1 MKDRKLLS
9 KLRLGTLFLQA
20 TAILILAATLDL
32 AGARGAYPPG
42 GSEIK
47 PEKETPAERIRRV
60 LEIQISFDLPQNS
73 LSEMIRLIHE
83 QTDLNFVLDRL
94 TLQQMGINA
103 DEAQVTT
110 KLKTKVG
117 SGLRRILSQYS
128 LSYVIIGDMVLITS
142 EEMAI
147 QRQMRQRVSVRFENL
162 QLNAALRQLAR
173 ETATNLVIDARVSKK
188 ALKPVTVT
196 LDEVPLETAVKLLAN
211 LAGLKPVRVGNVLY
225 VTTKSNVAELRADP
239 ESMPPAIRNPGGINE
254 WDDVISALGIF
265 NANPAPP
272 PVAAPVAPPPVPAPA
287 PADNKEQKKEEKG
300 EEKPMEKKKEG

>member
-1 MKDRKLLS
+1 MKNRKLLP

-20 TAILILAATLDL
+20 TAILILAATLESACALDGSS
-32 AGARGAYPPG
+32 AG

-60 LEIQISFDLPQNS
+60 LEMQISFDRPHNS
-73 LSEMIRLIHE
+73 LSEVIRLIHD
-83 QTDLNFVLDRL
+83 QTDLNFVLDHL

-110 KLKTKVG
+110 KLKTKVR
-117 SGLRRILSQYS
+117 SGLRRILSQYN

-142 EEMAI
+142 EETAT
-147 QRQMRQRVSVRFENL
+147 QRQLRQRVSVKFENL
-162 QLNAALRQLAR
+162 QLNAALRLLAR

-188 ALKPVTVT
+188 ALNPVTVT

-225 VTTKSNVAELRADP
+225 VTTKANAAELREIP
-239 ESMPPAIRNPGGINE
+239 EIGQPAYPPGVDGIAIERFLQN
-254 WDDVISALGIF
+254 
-265 NANPAPP
+265 PP
-272 PVAAPVAPPPVPAPA
+272 PFVAPIPAFAPAPA
-287 PADNKEQKKEEKG
+287 PAQAPAANPPAAENKEVKKEEKK
-300 EEKPMEKKKEG
+300 EEKPAEKKKDD

>member
-1 MKDRKLLS
+1 MKDRKLLP

-20 TAILILAATLDL
+20 TAILTLAAPLDL
-32 AGARGAYPPG
+32 AEARGASSPG
-42 GSEIK
+42 GTETK
-47 PEKETPAERIRRV
+47 PEKETPAERIRRM
-60 LEIQISFDLPQNS
+60 LEMRISFDLPQNS
-73 LSEMIRLIHE
+73 LSEMIRLIHD
-83 QTDLNFVLDRL
+83 QTNLNFVLDRL

-110 KLKTKVG
+110 QLKTKVG

-142 EEMAI
+142 EETAI
-147 QRQMRQRVSVRFENL
+147 QRQLRQRVSVRFENL

-225 VTTKSNVAELRADP
+225 VTTKSNAAELRADP
-239 ESMPPAIRNPGGINE
+239 ESMPPAIRSPVGINE
-254 WDDVISALGIF
+254 WDDVISALGIII
-265 NANPAPP
+265 ANPAPP